1 MAEHELLEA
10 LVEIEQVL
18 QIQPPIGAA
27 ELPPELRF
35 FRVLGFLREQLC
47 PKVETMIGLSNKP
60 EGEIATVIADC
71 LISSFGQ
78 IPLPVAT
85 VSKHLAKIGVT
96 RFCTDQNTLL
106 E

>member
-1 MAEHELLEA
+1 MAERETLDA
-10 LVEIEQVL
+10 LVEFERVL

-35 FRVLGFLREQLC
+35 FRVLGILREHLC
-47 PKVETMIGLSNKP
+47 PKTETIINLASTS
-60 EGEIATVIADC
+60 EGEVATVIADC

-85 VSKHLAKIGVT
+85 ISKHLAKIGIKK
-96 RFCTDQNTLL
+96 FCTDQNTLV